1 LLWNQLTSLAHHLDQ
16 EAPIGQATDI
26 IMARKGQVHQE
37 GLGRTSL
44 WRGQLIFQGPHRL
57 GHPVPSVRQV
67 VSTTAPQQSSSQAS
81 YGSNRSAYSTGSG
94 KSAYSGK
101 SSTGSLDP
109 ARRVLQSHTIY
120 SRSSKRNEIKKLP
133 SQFRRDF
140 TPNSWKFLDS
150 TYFIR
155 HKSSDRFK
163 NVMKDK
169 LCLRCAGTHFGNE
182 CKTYRTPCNYPCRL
196 CTHLFHPVAE
206 CIYFKMDGTPKMA
219 AKN

>member
-1 LLWNQLTSLAHHLDQ
+1 
-16 EAPIGQATDI
+16 
-26 IMARKGQVHQE
+26 MARKGQVHQE
-37 GLGRTSL
+37 GRGRTSL
-44 WRGQLIFQGPHRL
+44 WRGQLIFQGLHRLGHPVPYGLHRL

-67 VSTTAPQQSSSQAS
+67 VSTTAPQRSSSQTS

-101 SSTGSLDP
+101 SNSSTGSLDL

-133 SQFRRDF
+133 SRFRRDF
-140 TPNSWKFLDS
+140 TPNSRKFLDS

-169 LCLRCAGTHFGNE
+169 LCLRCAGKHFGNE

-206 CIYFKMDGTPKMA
+206 CIYFRMDGTPKMA